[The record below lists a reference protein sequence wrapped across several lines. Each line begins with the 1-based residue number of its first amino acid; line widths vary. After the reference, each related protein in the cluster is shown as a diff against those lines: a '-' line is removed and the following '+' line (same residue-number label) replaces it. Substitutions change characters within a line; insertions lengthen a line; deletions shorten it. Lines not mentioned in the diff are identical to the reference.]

1 MVLHAYGDFFAKV
14 EQRFFH
20 GRGIKS
26 LVEIKSKA
34 DLHCRREAC

>member
-1 MVLHAYGDFFAKV
+1 MVLHAYGDFCKGGAKG
-14 EQRFFH
+14 FFH

-34 DLHCRREAC
+34 DLHCRREAY